1 MLVSVLKCS
10 HFGVLLKLVLQSLTE
25 GWETSV
31 EDLQREENVHG
42 RSDVRESLPSVCD
55 HTGKDLSKWFFRV

>member
-31 EDLQREENVHG
+31 EDLQREENFHG
-42 RSDVRESLPSVCD
+42 RSSDVRESLPSVCD
-55 HTGKDLSKWFFRV
+55 HTGKD